1 VSNTV
6 RYEKRPVAVE
16 RPVAEKRTFLNSIN
30 HFRAIAI
37 IIIVAGHCFYSV
49 DVSFDSLPELTL
61 GNLIGGGTV
70 LFVFISGFLF
80 HHIFYKRYQ
89 FKKFMS
95 GKLQK
100 VLLPYTLLAIV
111 PIVQSVATQDAFYD
125 WYDPVGTGW
134 INLYIIPAI
143 KYYFTGRFLTAYW
156 YIPFVMLLFLMSP
169 LHIAFI
175 RLKFKWQAV
184 ITIVL
189 ISVSMFLHRPANDI
203 LILQSLV
210 YFTPVY
216 LFGIICSQKK
226 DLIYAKFKNKE
237 VYLLAIAIGL
247 AALQAAL
254 GRLGSYQKA
263 PFLYEG
269 IDLLLFQKL
278 SLCLF
283 FMVWLHRFEKVDAK
297 PINIIAS
304 TSFAIYFIHAFLLMF
319 ISDIKKANDINI
331 GSPWLWY
338 PFVTAGMILVC
349 MAIAMSV
356 RRLLPKHSRYIIG
369 Y

>member
-1 VSNTV
+1 M
-6 RYEKRPVAVE
+6 
-16 RPVAEKRTFLNSIN
+16 FLNSIN

-49 DVSFDSLPELTL
+49 DASFNSLPELTL

-95 GKLQK
+95 GKLKK

-111 PIVQSVATQDAFYD
+111 PIVQAVASQDAFYD

-134 INLYIIPAI
+134 INLYLIPAI

-156 YIPFVMLLFLMSP
+156 YIPFVMLMFLMSP

-175 RLKFKWQAV
+175 KLKFKQQTL
-184 ITIVL
+184 ITGLLMV
-189 ISVSMFLHRPANDI
+189 VSMFLHRPENDI
-203 LILQSLV
+203 LILQSV
-210 YFTPVY
+210 IYFTPIY

-226 DLIYAKFKNKE
+226 EAIYARFKNKE
-237 VYLLAIAIGL
+237 IYLLLLAIGL

-263 PFLYEG
+263 PFAYEG
-269 IDLLLFQKL
+269 IDILLFQKL
-278 SLCLF
+278 ALCLF
-283 FMVWLHRFEKVDAK
+283 FMVWLHRFEKVTSK

-304 TSFAIYFIHAFLLMF
+304 TSFAIYFTHSFLLWL
-319 ISDIKKANDINI
+319 ISATKKANDIRI
-331 GSPWLWY
+331 DSPWLWY
-338 PFVTAGMILVC
+338 PFVTVGMILVC
-349 MAIAMSV
+349 MLVAMTM
-356 RRLLPKHSRYIIG
+356 RKLLPKHSRYIIG